1 MKIAKVNTYVV
12 HSGWRNLVFVKVL
25 TDQGIEGI
33 GEAYSCGPDLA
44 TAEVI
49 RDFGSWLVGEDPFST
64 EHLWQK
70 LYVYSRFPYGVV
82 TMAAISGIEHCLWD
96 IKGKALGVPAWQLL
110 GGKCRDSIRVYQGFG
125 GGEPSECA
133 DNAAKL
139 IEQYGYTALKMSPF
153 GPKGFEQPENAKLRQ
168 AEKRLEAVRN
178 AVGED
183 VDIGVDAHA
192 RIVEPVRAVQM
203 AEVLEPFRP
212 MFLEEPLRPENIP
225 ALAEVKQKIRVPLA
239 TGEMLYTKHQFHELL
254 RHRAA
259 DIIQPDVC
267 VTGGLTECRKI
278 AAIAEANYVTVAP
291 HNPMGPLAT
300 VINVHFAASTPNFLI
315 LEYIPDDQPGRG
327 DLLKEP
333 LKVENGHLPIPDKPG
348 WGVEL
353 NEEAFAKYP
362 YEAWHR
368 GFAKTIDG
376 AVAFI

>member
-1 MKIAKVNTYVV
+1 
-12 HSGWRNLVFVKVL
+12 
-25 TDQGIEGI
+25 
-33 GEAYSCGPDLA
+33 
-44 TAEVI
+44 
-49 RDFGSWLVGEDPFST
+49 
-64 EHLWQK
+64 
-70 LYVYSRFPYGVV
+70 
-82 TMAAISGIEHCLWD
+82 
-96 IKGKALGVPAWQLL
+96 
-110 GGKCRDSIRVYQGFG
+110 
-125 GGEPSECA
+125 
-133 DNAAKL
+133 
-139 IEQYGYTALKMSPF
+139 
-153 GPKGFEQPENAKLRQ
+153 
-168 AEKRLEAVRN
+168 
-178 AVGED
+178 
-183 VDIGVDAHA
+183 
-192 RIVEPVRAVQM
+192 M